1 MRLVLLAPGKA
12 AHPAAIAWVEDLQA
26 RITRIVPYDRQA
38 CRVPRRTKP
47 GLDVH
52 ARRQECDAL
61 LQALPST
68 AHVVLLDITGRSFD
82 SDQFYEWLLQR
93 IEGGTRELWFV
104 LGGPDGVDDRLR
116 ERASQRVSLTAM
128 TLPHDLA
135 EVVLLEQIY
144 RALTRWKN
152 LPYHR

>member
-12 AHPAAIAWVEDLQA
+12 AHPGAVAWVDDLAGRIA
-26 RITRIVPYDRQA
+26 RITPYERQI
-38 CRVPRRTKP
+38 CKVPRRTRA
-47 GLDVH
+47 GLDVQ

-61 LQALPST
+61 LQALPAT
-68 AHVVLLDITGRSFD
+68 ACAVLLDVGGRSYD
-82 SDQFYEWLLQR
+82 SDQFYAWLLQR

-104 LGGPDGVDDRLR
+104 LGGPDGVEDRVR
-116 ERASQRVSLTAM
+116 QRADHRLSLTAM

-135 EVVLLEQIY
+135 EVVLLEQLY

>member
-12 AHPAAIAWVEDLQA
+12 AHPGAVAWVDDLAARIA
-26 RITRIVPYDRQA
+26 RITPYERVA
-38 CRVPRRTKP
+38 CKVPRRTRA
-47 GLDVH
+47 GFDAQ
-52 ARRQECDAL
+52 ARRLECDAL
-61 LQALPST
+61 LQALPAT
-68 AHVVLLDITGRSFD
+68 AHCVLLDVGGRSHD
-82 SDQFYEWLLQR
+82 SDQLYTWLMQR
-93 IEGGTRELWFV
+93 IDGGTRELWFV

-116 ERASQRVSLTAM
+116 QRADLRLSLTAM

-135 EVVLLEQIY
+135 EVVLLEQLY

>member
-1 MRLVLLAPGKA
+1 MRVVLLAPGRA
-12 AHPAAIAWVEDLQA
+12 AHPAAIAWVDDLSA
-26 RITRIVPYDRQA
+26 RIARILPYERQA
-38 CRVPRRTKP
+38 CRVPRRTRP
-47 GLDVH
+47 GLDVQ
-52 ARRQECDAL
+52 ARRLECDAL

-68 AHVVLLDITGRSFD
+68 AHVVLLDIGGRGHD
-82 SDQFYEWLLQR
+82 SDQFHQWLLQR

-104 LGGPDGVDDRLR
+104 LGGPDGVDDRVR
-116 ERASQRVSLTAM
+116 ERATLRMSLTAM

-135 EVVLLEQIY
+135 EVVLLEQLY

>member
-1 MRLVLLAPGKA
+1 MRLVLLAPGRA
-12 AHPAAIAWVEDLQA
+12 SHPGAITWVDDLSARIA
-26 RITRIVPYDRQA
+26 RITPYDRQS
-38 CRVPRRTKP
+38 CKVPRRTRA
-47 GLDVH
+47 GLDVQ

-61 LQALPST
+61 LQQLPAT
-68 AHVVLLDITGRSFD
+68 AHAVLLDVGGRSYD
-82 SDQFYEWLLQR
+82 SDQFYQWLLQR

-116 ERASQRVSLTAM
+116 QRADQRLSLTAM

-135 EVVLLEQIY
+135 EVVLLEQLY

>member
-12 AHPAAIAWVEDLQA
+12 AHPGAVAWVDDLAGRIA
-26 RITRIVPYDRQA
+26 RITPYERQV
-38 CRVPRRTKP
+38 CKVPRRTRA
-47 GLDVH
+47 GLDVQ

-61 LQALPST
+61 LQALPPAACT
-68 AHVVLLDITGRSFD
+68 VLLDIGGRSYD
-82 SDQFYEWLLQR
+82 SDQFYAWLLQR
-93 IEGGTRELWFV
+93 IEGGTRDLWFV
-104 LGGPDGVDDRLR
+104 LGGPDGVEDRVR
-116 ERASQRVSLTAM
+116 QRADHRLSLTAM

-135 EVVLLEQIY
+135 EVVLLEQLY